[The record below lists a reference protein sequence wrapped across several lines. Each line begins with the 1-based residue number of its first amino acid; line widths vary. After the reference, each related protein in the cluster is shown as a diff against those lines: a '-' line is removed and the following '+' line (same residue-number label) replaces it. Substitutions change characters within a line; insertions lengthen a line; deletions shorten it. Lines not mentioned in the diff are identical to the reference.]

1 MKEWQAV
8 GGVATAHRVWGWT
21 LKPTLLIAF
30 LFVSLTGWAA
40 RAAQDPA
47 YIVVDVGRGVV
58 INSDNANK
66 LWAPASLTK
75 MMTAYLTFKALQS
88 GQLTF
93 SSAVVVS
100 KKALAEPPSK
110 MGYKVG
116 TVINVDNA
124 LKMMI
129 VRSANDIAMAIAE
142 TLGGS
147 EARFVAMMNAE
158 AARLG
163 MNGTHF
169 ANPNGLPATG
179 QVTTARD
186 LAVLA
191 RALWMDYPQYREYF
205 RIPAIRAGRKVLK
218 SYNTLLEHYRGSNGL
233 KTGFICASG
242 FNIAATAT
250 RNGRTL
256 LVVVLGETS
265 SDARAETAARLLD
278 RGFSGLFG
286 GAFGQ
291 KLSSFQTRPAP
302 GGPVNLRKEIC
313 ETKRAPQ
320 KLAGNSALGPRF
332 VLMEPV
338 PVFTGKADPVKPSG
352 GGATGGGVPSTVNL
366 PLPRPRPPYPAGAE
380 LILQ

>member
-1 MKEWQAV
+1 M
-8 GGVATAHRVWGWT
+8 R
-21 LKPTLLIAF
+21 LTLLIAITI
-30 LFVSLTGWAA
+30 VSLTGWAA
-40 RAAQDPA
+40 HASQDPA

-58 INSDNANK
+58 VNSDNANK
-66 LWAPASLTK
+66 LWPPASLTK

-88 GQLTF
+88 GQLKF
-93 SSAVVVS
+93 SSPVVVS
-100 KKALAEPPSK
+100 KNALSEPPSK

-129 VRSANDIAMAIAE
+129 VRSANDIAVAIAE
-142 TLGGS
+142 TVGGS
-147 EARFVAMMNAE
+147 EAKFVAMMNAE

-163 MNGTHF
+163 MNGTRF
-169 ANPNGLPATG
+169 ANPNGLPASG

-186 LAVLA
+186 LAVLG

-205 RIPAIRAGRKVLK
+205 RIPAIKAGPKVLK
-218 SYNTLLEHYRGSNGL
+218 SYNTLLEHYQGANGL

-256 LVVVLGETS
+256 LVVVLGEVS
-265 SDARAETAARLLD
+265 SDARAETAAQLLD

-320 KLAGNSALGPRF
+320 KTSGKSALGPRF
-332 VLMEPV
+332 VLMSPV
-338 PVFTGKADPVKPSG
+338 PVYTGGADPVSAQSG
-352 GGATGGGVPSTVNL
+352 GGGTRTSGGGGVPSTANL

-380 LILQ
+380 LSLQ